1 MINFFRKI
9 RQNLLMENKTG
20 KPALQVGRYLK
31 YAFGEIVLVVIGI
44 LIAIQINNSNQ
55 KRLDREALEGY
66 LNSIAQNIDSDLKKA
81 EKINDTRLE
90 LFPRISFVNR
100 RMAPEYYQ
108 ILFEVYGQDISPE
121 YRYSVENLD
130 FVSRAINN
138 AWANS
143 YLTPD
148 LSGFESLKNSGFLS
162 QLQGTDLEKLLS
174 NYYNLL
180 EELTTLENNYNT
192 GLQNSFEQFI
202 NADLQGT
209 YAFFNPGIREWER
222 ELGGQLPGMVDEII
236 EHPSLRPIYFWPY
249 KLILKYE
256 NLLIKGQALHEMLV
270 RGEKDF
276 SEQIKQQLEQ
286 VFDEYGEAPYPKVM
300 RNGIATDSY
309 SYAVASANNNQGV
322 NIQFLGTHTAVQ
334 FNLEPWAVAYWFL
347 GNGLVDPNRV
357 KDFSKFKTLR
367 LKLRGVKGGE
377 KIAISLKDK
386 SNPTDGSETKVP
398 LTLTNEWQ
406 IFDIPLASFSPTRI
420 EELFIVTSI
429 IVENQACAIEIET
442 IEFL

>member
-1 MINFFRKI
+1 M
-9 RQNLLMENKTG
+9 G
-20 KPALQVGRYLK
+20 KPVSQVGRYLK
-31 YAFGEIVLVVIGI
+31 YAFGEILLVVIGI

-81 EKINDTRLE
+81 EKINEIRLE
-90 LFPRISFVNR
+90 LFPRITSVTR
-100 RMAPEYYQ
+100 RMAPDYYQ
-108 ILFEVYGQDISPE
+108 TLSEVYGQNITPD

-130 FVSRAINN
+130 FMSRAISD
-138 AWANS
+138 AWTNI

-148 LSGFESLKNSGFLS
+148 LSGFEYLKNSGFLS

-180 EELTTLENNYNT
+180 EELTTQENNYNT
-192 GLQNSFEQFI
+192 TLQGSFEQFI
-202 NADLQGT
+202 NADLPGT
-209 YAFFNPGIREWER
+209 YAFFSPGIRDWEQ
-222 ELGGQLPGMVDEII
+222 ELGGQLPAMVDGII
-236 EHPSLRPIYFWPY
+236 EHPTLRPVYFWPY
-249 KLILKYE
+249 KLIVKYE
-256 NLLIKGQALHEMLV
+256 NLMIKGQALHEMLIT
-270 RGEKDF
+270 GEKDF
-276 SEQIKQQLEQ
+276 SEEIKQQLEQ
-286 VFDEYGEAPYPKVM
+286 VFDEYGEAPYSKVM
-300 RNGIATDSY
+300 RNGIITDSY
-309 SYAVASANNNQGV
+309 NYAAASAFNNQGV
-322 NIQFLGTHTAVQ
+322 NIQFLGTHMAVQ
-334 FNLEPWAVAYWFL
+334 FDLEPWAVAYWFV
-347 GNGLVDPNRV
+347 GDGVVDPNRV

-398 LTLTNEWQ
+398 LTLTNEWETY
-406 IFDIPLASFSPTRI
+406 DIPLASFAPTRL

-429 IVENQACAIEIET
+429 IVENQACTIEVET

>member
-1 MINFFRKI
+1 MITLFRKI
-9 RQNLLMENKTG
+9 RFELMNKNKLE
-20 KPALQVGRYLK
+20 KPVSQVGRYLK
-31 YAFGEIVLVVIGI
+31 YAFGEILLVVIGI

-81 EKINDTRLE
+81 QKINEIRLE
-90 LFPRISFVNR
+90 LFPRITLINR
-100 RMAPEYYQ
+100 RMASDYYQ
-108 ILFEVYGQDISPE
+108 ILSEVYGQNISPE

-130 FVSRAINN
+130 FMSRAIND
-138 AWANS
+138 AWTNI

-202 NADLQGT
+202 NADLPGT
-209 YAFFNPGIREWER
+209 YAFFSPGIREWER
-222 ELGGQLPGMVDEII
+222 ELGGQLPAMVDGII

-249 KLILKYE
+249 KLIVKYE
-256 NLLIKGQALHEMLV
+256 NLMIKGQALHEMLV
-270 RGEKDF
+270 KGEKDF
-276 SEQIKQQLEQ
+276 SKEIKQQLEQ

-300 RNGIATDSY
+300 RNGVNPDSY
-309 SYAVASANNNQGV
+309 NYAAASAYNNQGV
-322 NIQFLGTHTAVQ
+322 NIQFLGTHMAVQ
-334 FNLEPWAVAYWFL
+334 FDLEPWAVAYWFL
-347 GNGLVDPNRV
+347 GNGVVDPNRV
-357 KDFSKFKTLR
+357 KDYSKFKTLR

-406 IFDIPLASFSPTRI
+406 IYDIPLSSFAPTRL

-429 IVENQACAIEIET
+429 IVENQACVIEVET